1 VTRMSRIGR
10 KPIILPP
17 DVRASMDAPG
27 VLTVNGPKGKLNRP
41 IHPDMRVLLHDGE
54 IVVERPSDKNEHK
67 SLHGLTRTLAAN
79 MVQGVTEGFRK
90 TLDVYGMGFRVVQQG
105 EKLSMQLG
113 FAHSIEV
120 VPPEGIKLTTE
131 SFTPTAE
138 NNYMTS
144 RITVDGADKELVGQF
159 AAKIRAVKKP
169 EPYKGK
175 GIRYTNEVVRRKVGK
190 AAKTAGR

>member
-1 VTRMSRIGR
+1 M
-10 KPIILPP
+10 LPS
-17 DVRASMDAPG
+17 DVRASMDASG
-27 VLTVNGPKGKLNRP
+27 VLSVTGPKGTLSRAV
-41 IHPDMRVLLHDGE
+41 HSDMRVLLHDGQ

-67 SLHGLTRTLAAN
+67 SLHGLTRTLVAN

-105 EKLSMQLG
+105 ERLSMQLG
-113 FAHSIEV
+113 FSHSIEV
-120 VPPEGIKLTTE
+120 VPPEGIKLASE

-138 NNYMTS
+138 NHYMTS
-144 RITVDGADKELVGQF
+144 RITVEGADKELVGQF

-175 GIRYTNEVVRRKVGK
+175 GIRYTDEVVRRKVGK

>member
-1 VTRMSRIGR
+1 VQ
-10 KPIILPP
+10 
-17 DVRASMDAPG
+17 ASIDPSG
-27 VLTVNGPKGKLNRP
+27 VLTVRGPKGTLNRALR
-41 IHPDMRVLLHDGE
+41 PDMRVLIQDGQ
-54 IVVERPSDKNEHK
+54 ITVERPSDKKEHK

-113 FAHSIEV
+113 FSEGVEV
-120 VPPEGIKLTTE
+120 NPPPGIKLTTE
-131 SFTPTAE
+131 SFTPTAD

-144 RITVDGADKELVGQF
+144 RIVVDGIDRELVGQF

-175 GIRYTNEVVRRKVGK
+175 GIRYTDEVVRRKVGK
-190 AAKTAGR
+190 AAKAAGR